1 MTSSF
6 SKLVRSQQLKR
17 AVGFGGLALAAA
29 SFGLV
34 DVKPSHANT
43 VIRTDAGGFQA
54 PLNAGSFEVRN
65 SAIGINRLRI
75 TQSGDVFIGST
86 VPTIGTDLVDVSANR
101 EVKIRAANGLGNTK
115 VVTES
120 DIFSNAGGNSELGLN
135 AKSSST
141 NGDTT
146 AALVSINN
154 NAIATGNVI
163 AEVAAS
169 SISPNTNP
177 KVQIIAEGNNNSEV
191 LIKTQTATGN
201 GGDINV
207 EAAGEIGLTTSGT
220 NNSIR
225 LETNGAGT
233 ANNIDLDANGEIN
246 LRASEGGI
254 FIETFNT
261 NNPIRLDANGD
272 VDIVGRVSG
281 AAPGN
286 VNIQGDGNIS
296 LDAPEVVLGASDGSS
311 TLTVPGLALAG
322 AGTGFVTA
330 DANGVLSRTP
340 FNVNGVLSDISN
352 LQNDVSKLDKR
363 TSRLESAVRDIDN
376 AVESVGAMAL
386 AVSSIPNLTSGDK
399 KYGCGLGTG
408 VFGSSWAG
416 AAGCVAKVS
425 DEVWINAAIT
435 YAPGV
440 SNSLYSTSSVGGRLG
455 AFWQF

>member
-6 SKLVRSQQLKR
+6 SKLVRSRQLKR

-34 DVKPSHANT
+34 DVKPSHAQT
-43 VIRTDAGGFQA
+43 VIRTDLGGFNPQ
-54 PLNAGSFEVRN
+54 NAGSFEVRN
-65 SAIGINRLRI
+65 SAIGASRLRI
-75 TQSGDVFIGST
+75 TQTGDVFIGSD
-86 VPTIGTDLVDVSANR
+86 VPVLGTGFVDVKSLG
-101 EVKIRAANGLGNTK
+101 EVEIRAINGVGNTK

-120 DIFSNAGGNSELGLN
+120 EILTGAGGNSELELN
-135 AKSSST
+135 AKSSSLAG
-141 NGDTT
+141 NST
-146 AALVSINN
+146 AGLVSSNN
-154 NAIATGNVI
+154 NANATGNVI
-163 AEVAAS
+163 TGVVATS
-169 SISPNTNP
+169 NSPNTNP
-177 KVQIIAEGNNNSEV
+177 KVEILANGNNNSEV
-191 LIKTQTATGN
+191 LIKTQTTTGN

-207 EAAGEIGLTTSGT
+207 EAQGEIGLTTSGT

-225 LETNGAGT
+225 LEANGAGT
-233 ANNIDLDANGEIN
+233 SNNIDLEANGEIN
-246 LRASEGGI
+246 LNAFEGGI
-254 FIETFNT
+254 SIETFGT
-261 NNPIRLDANGD
+261 NNPIYLDANGD
-272 VDIVGRVSG
+272 VDLIARTSG

-286 VNIQGDGNIS
+286 VNIQGEGNIT

>member
-177 KVQIIAEGNNNSEV
+177 KVQILADGINNSEV

-207 EAAGEIGLTTSGT
+207 EAEGEIGLSTSGT

-225 LETNGAGT
+225 LATNGAGT
-233 ANNIDLDANGEIN
+233 ANNID
-246 LRASEGGI
+246 
-254 FIETFNT
+254 
-261 NNPIRLDANGD
+261 LDANGD

-363 TSRLESAVRDIDN
+363 ASRLESAVRDIDN